1 MYDRNQ
7 KNSRQAQVQQAET
20 KTYTKIGRTAQ
31 CMTRQNTAK
40 CNGQG
45 SSGYNKYQCL
55 CKYNGSGNISVN
67 AIKPHQ
73 EIEEAFDAVV
83 NLNGQ
88 IMPIKVLT
96 KQHVQQQ
103 QHQQH
108 DSRDMLTQNL
118 LNCSKYNQRPCWKA

>member
-1 MYDRNQ
+1 MQ
-7 KNSRQAQVQQAET
+7 SE
-20 KTYTKIGRTAQ
+20 
-31 CMTRQNTAK
+31 
-40 CNGQG
+40 
-45 SSGYNKYQCL
+45 
-55 CKYNGSGNISVN
+55 
-67 AIKPHQ
+67 PHQ

-118 LNCSKYNQRPCWKA
+118 MKLFKIQSKTLLEGIKEGLKEALHRKENFIFGYI